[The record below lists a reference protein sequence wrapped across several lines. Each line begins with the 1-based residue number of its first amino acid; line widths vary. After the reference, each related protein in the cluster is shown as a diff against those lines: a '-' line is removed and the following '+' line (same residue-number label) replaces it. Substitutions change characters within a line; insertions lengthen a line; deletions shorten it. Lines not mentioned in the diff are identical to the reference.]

1 MPIYEYQ
8 CLQCGKE
15 IEMIQKLSDS
25 PLAICPDCGGKTE
38 KKLSRASFQLKG
50 SGWYA
55 DGYSS
60 KAPPKK
66 GDSKPAA
73 SDKPD
78 SSAKTETSK
87 TEAPKAEAP
96 KTDHAAKPTKSE

>member
-8 CLQCGKE
+8 CQQCGKE
-15 IEMIQKLSDS
+15 IEMIQKLSDA

-38 KKLSRASFQLKG
+38 KKLSQTSFQLKG

-60 KAPPKK
+60 KAGSKEEKPKSDASSKKETPEKSDASK
-66 GDSKPAA
+66 GEVPKA
-73 SDKPD
+73 DKT
-78 SSAKTETSK
+78 AKT
-87 TEAPKAEAP
+87 A
-96 KTDHAAKPTKSE
+96 KSE